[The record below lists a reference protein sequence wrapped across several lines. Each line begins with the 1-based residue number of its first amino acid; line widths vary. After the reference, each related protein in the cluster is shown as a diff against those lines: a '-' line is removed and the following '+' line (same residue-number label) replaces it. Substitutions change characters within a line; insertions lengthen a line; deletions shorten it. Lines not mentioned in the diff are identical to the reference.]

1 MDKNQ
6 HGILKLS
13 LQKRWVCGQSPE
25 QRLWGPR
32 FGSRLPVGLYATH
45 LEKGFLISML
55 CHSAEWR
62 NPLRTVHKV
71 QLPMQQTGSSGTLRN
86 QLRREQLRQPQCK
99 YRKKGVLLDPMA
111 CQNQVQVLAFK
122 MCLCSGSPSG
132 NSTLQQNTTMGLQKS
147 GRSLRAK
154 VLSWRSEML
163 VQPLSCPAQTKV
175 WQQLGRSFPFS
186 LL

>member
-62 NPLRTVHKV
+62 NPLRAVHKV

-111 CQNQVQVLAFK
+111 LSKPGPGFGFQDVSVLRIPIWQLHPAAK
-122 MCLCSGSPSG
+122 HNNGTSKEQP
-132 NSTLQQNTTMGLQKS
+132 KS
-147 GRSLRAK
+147 EG
-154 VLSWRSEML
+154 
-163 VQPLSCPAQTKV
+163 
-175 WQQLGRSFPFS
+175 
-186 LL
+186 